1 MAGSALLFFRA
12 CVMVWV
18 RGMFVCLYVSACLFA
33 LFVCVGVNVSL
44 FVILHVFMCMCLYDT
59 RVYLSACVCVYMHE
73 YLLVLS
79 IANLLNKPS
88 NSLPSSNLYR
98 WFRTFNHI
106 LCIFHLNNFNNY
118 SNPISFSIFEYMIEQ
133 SSVQVIALF
142 MFTIRICFYLIINLH
157 MASVINTNA
166 VIHSLNCLSKLA
178 FLYFNNQW
186 KSVS

>member
-18 RGMFVCLYVSACLFA
+18 AVC
-33 LFVCVGVNVSL
+33 LFVCMWALVCLLCL
-44 FVILHVFMCMCLYDT
+44 FVRAWMFLCLWFCMNLCVCLYDT

-73 YLLVLS
+73 YLWLLS

-142 MFTIRICFYLIINLH
+142 MLLLEYEFLFNYQSPYGISNQYKCRNSFFKLSFQIGI
-157 MASVINTNA
+157 
-166 VIHSLNCLSKLA
+166 SLL
-178 FLYFNNQW
+178 Q
-186 KSVS
+186 